1 MALSKAHSES
11 GGVAMLDS
19 LVSQDLSPGEGG
31 AVQLGDSVEIKYTSW
46 LVTDHALGAVS
57 HFCSR
62 ILMTLFYYFSL
73 QCFDTVGWVTG
84 RASGL

>member
-1 MALSKAHSES
+1 VALSKAHSES
-11 GGVAMLDS
+11 GGVATLDS

-57 HFCSR
+57 RFCS

-73 QCFDTVGWVTG
+73 
-84 RASGL
+84 